1 MSKSSQLQQ
10 FDAAYESFVALL
22 GSLSPEQF
30 LRHDGGWAPRDI
42 VAHLIGWNRNIRT
55 GCEQILSGSAPFYHA
70 DGPNDYRT
78 INAEF
83 VAHYSSTDR
92 EALLRELAESRRSLK
107 AFLEGVDEQDW
118 SLDSGPQHY
127 RGGPATVGRC
137 VESITAD
144 YLEHAKE
151 IMAGM

>member
-10 FDAAYESFVALL
+10 FDAAYGSFVTLL
-22 GSLSPEQF
+22 RSLSPEQF
-30 LRHDGGWAPRDI
+30 LRHGSGWAPRDV

-55 GCEQILSGSAPFYHA
+55 GCEQILNGSAPFYHV

-83 VAHYSSTDR
+83 VAHFNSTDR
-92 EALLRELAESRRSLK
+92 DALLHDLAESQRALK
-107 AFLEGVDEQDW
+107 ILLEDVDEQTW
-118 SLDSGPQHY
+118 SLDFGVQHY

-144 YLEHAKE
+144 YLEHAQE
-151 IMAGM
+151 IASGL